1 MKDSLIEITNNLQGN
16 NRKVDEAMNQI
27 NDMEHKEPKNNES
40 EKQEEKRIQKTWEEY
55 KQPLRQH

>member
-40 EKQEEKRIQKTWEEY
+40 EKQEEKRIQKT
-55 KQPLRQH
+55 